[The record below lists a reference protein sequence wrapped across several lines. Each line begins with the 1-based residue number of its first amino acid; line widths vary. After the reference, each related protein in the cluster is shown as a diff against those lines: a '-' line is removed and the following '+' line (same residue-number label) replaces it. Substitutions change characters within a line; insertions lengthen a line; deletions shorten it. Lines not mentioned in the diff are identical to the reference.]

1 MAMAI
6 GHNGRVTHLDLLRHV
21 TAASGLSPAEAA
33 RLVDDVV
40 SYFAEPADA
49 YVRRRHRELQHRGLK
64 NAEIFAVIHGELA
77 HRVVAAPRYT
87 DRQLRRIVYG

>member
-1 MAMAI
+1 MV
-6 GHNGRVTHLDLLRHV
+6 HNQRVTDLDLLQHV
-21 TAASGLSPAEAA
+21 TSATGLSPGAAA

-40 SYFAEPADA
+40 GYFAEPADT

-77 HRVVAAPRYT
+77 RRVVAPPSYS

>member
-1 MAMAI
+1 MV
-6 GHNGRVTHLDLLRHV
+6 HNRWVTDLELLQHV
-21 TAASGLSPAEAA
+21 TSATGLSPGAAA

-40 SYFAEPADA
+40 GYFAEPADS

-77 HRVVAAPRYT
+77 RRVVAPPSYS